1 MSQQSDTTTLDSYGI
16 RKMDVQLMRL
26 SNEYICA
33 HKKQIRDMVFHPLH
47 DHLLA
52 SVGLDS
58 QINLTDLNIDTVVS
72 SMSGDYIYF
81 CDIVLI

>member
-1 MSQQSDTTTLDSYGI
+1 MSQQSDTTTLDSYVI
-16 RKMDVQLMRL
+16 RKMDVKLMKL
-26 SNEYICA
+26 SKEYICV

-47 DHLLA
+47 DNLLA

-58 QINLTDLNIDTVVS
+58 QINLTDLNINTVVS
-72 SMSGDYIYF
+72 SMSGNYVYF

>member
-1 MSQQSDTTTLDSYGI
+1 MSQQSDTTTLDSYVI

-58 QINLTDLNIDTVVS
+58 QIYIVSKSFNI
-72 SMSGDYIYF
+72 MLGIKY
-81 CDIVLI
+81 